1 MATFRR
7 QAGSGRV
14 RDRKAGPVLI
24 PDILLIH
31 RSISL
36 DATREGVKPSVCGR
50 NEPSGDGR
58 TLPATCRCETADSRE
73 DISRITQAGRPGKP
87 SRCRQGKARA
97 FDESGATNFEDHPAE
112 PDSRSEEHT

>member
-73 DISRITQAGRPGKP
+73 DISRITQAGRPEKP

-112 PDSRSEEHT
+112 PESSR